1 MESFLLAFCT
11 RFLVVDWAT
20 ISLAD
25 SPLYFLF
32 GCLSV
37 RSGGKIDSK
46 GLDLFVAVPRLAAPV
61 RWLLAPLLTTSF
73 LTDLACSSTGQTALL
88 LEF

>member
-11 RFLVVDWAT
+11 RFFVVDWAT

-25 SPLYFLF
+25 SPLCFLF
-32 GCLSV
+32 DCLSV

-46 GLDLFVAVPRLAAPV
+46 GLDLFVAVPRLAPA
-61 RWLLAPLLTTSF
+61 RWLLAPLFTTSF